1 MTVRSKQLG
10 MIKRCGLADSAWI
23 GQSVTQKV
31 NQISLVLQCETQ
43 KINVGVHVLVFFTK
57 RIEIAATVVELD
69 HLFQGQLAAVVEIR
83 GGQSHVAKLRR
94 LEETAIGDLII
105 AVQRRHGDAVARA
118 SGNRS

>member
-1 MTVRSKQLG
+1 MLRVTLRGRPVGPRGMTVRSKQLG

-83 GGQSHVAKLRR
+83 GGQRDRKSV
-94 LEETAIGDLII
+94 
-105 AVQRRHGDAVARA
+105 V
-118 SGNRS
+118 